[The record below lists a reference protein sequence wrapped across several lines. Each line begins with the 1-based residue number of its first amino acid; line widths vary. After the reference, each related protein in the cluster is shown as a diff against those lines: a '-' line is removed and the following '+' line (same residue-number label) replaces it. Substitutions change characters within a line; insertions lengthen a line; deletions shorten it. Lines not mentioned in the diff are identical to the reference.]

1 MTTGHAVR
9 GEEVPEAVWEFGL
22 WVIRYARKR
31 RVTEL
36 TPTQYA
42 EVAAEAARRGLT
54 IDEDLNVG
62 YLKH

>member
-1 MTTGHAVR
+1 
-9 GEEVPEAVWEFGL
+9 VWEFGL

-31 RVTEL
+31 QVTEL
-36 TPTQYA
+36 TPTQHA
-42 EVAAEAARRGLT
+42 EVAAEAAHRGLT

>member
-1 MTTGHAVR
+1 
-9 GEEVPEAVWEFGL
+9 VWEFAQ
-22 WVIRYARKR
+22 WIISYARKR
-31 RVTEL
+31 EVTEL

-62 YLKH
+62 YLRH